1 MEASPTPDILSLV
14 VDVVHKVDNDGVALF
29 FMILWAIWGNRNMLV
44 FEGVQ
49 RGARE
54 IVDMARCLLI
64 DYTNAL
70 QDHKATNNSMQI
82 KWHPPPIGSFK
93 ANVDGAI
100 FAESRSVGFG
110 VIVRDSAGRV
120 IATASKHSDGDFAVQ
135 FVREL
140 GLYSVMIGDNLE
152 VINAINSLETNLTAL
167 GLVLDDIQ
175 DALIGHFGTITFGH
189 IRRDG
194 NKVAHGL
201 ARHAQNVEGSMIWM
215 EEVPCVVKDQYLY
228 ELSQCSC

>member
-1 MEASPTPDILSLV
+1 M
-14 VDVVHKVDNDGVALF
+14 DVVHRVDNNGVALF
-29 FMILWAIWGNRNMLV
+29 FMILWAIWWNRNMLV

-49 RGARE
+49 SGARE

-70 QDHKATNNSMQI
+70 QDHKAINNSMQI

-93 ANVDGAI
+93 VSVDGAI

-110 VIVRDSAGRV
+110 AIVRDSAGRV
-120 IATASKHSDGDFAVQ
+120 IATTSKHNNGDFQANVVEALGVHFAVQ

-140 GLYSVMIGDNLE
+140 GLHSVMIEGDNLE
-152 VINAINSLETNLTAL
+152 VINAINSQETNLTAW
-167 GLVLDDIQ
+167 VLILEDVQ

-194 NKVAHGL
+194 NKVAYGL
-201 ARHAQNVEGSMIWM
+201 AQHAQNVEGSMI
-215 EEVPCVVKDQYLY
+215 
-228 ELSQCSC
+228 